1 MSKRTQINLKG
12 RHFLSLADYTSEEI
26 WYLLERIHELK
37 KLNKQGK
44 NPPLLKGK
52 TLGMIFQKLSTR
64 TRVSFEVAMFQLGGH
79 ALFLS
84 GNDLQLKRGETIADT
99 SRVLSR
105 YVDGIIA
112 RVYHHEDVVDLAKY
126 GSVPVI
132 NALSDY
138 SHPCQGLTDIFTI
151 WEKKKDFKNLKI
163 VYLGDG
169 NNVAHSLIFAVAKVG
184 GYIMVGTPAGYEPD
198 KKVVQAGA
206 EIARQSSGRVEVS
219 NDPVK
224 AAEDA
229 DVLYTDTW
237 TSMGQEAEHANRV
250 IAFKGY
256 QVNKDLVKYAKKDVL
271 IMHCLPAHRGEEI
284 TDEVVDSPN
293 SIVFDQAENRLHT
306 QKAILTE
313 IMK

>member
-1 MSKRTQINLKG
+1 MKKINLKG
-12 RHFLSLADYTSEEI
+12 RHFLSLADYTPAEI
-26 WYLLERIHELK
+26 WYLLEK
-37 KLNKQGK
+37 TKSMKQQYYRTGK
-44 NPPLLKGK
+44 TTPLLKGK
-52 TLGMIFQKLSTR
+52 TLGMIFQKASTR

-84 GNDLQLKRGETIADT
+84 SSDMQLKRGETMADT
-99 SRVLSR
+99 ARVLSR

-112 RVYHHEDVVDLAKY
+112 RVFAHQDVVDLAKY
-126 GSVPVI
+126 GNVPVI

-163 VYLGDG
+163 VYIGDG
-169 NNVAHSLIFAVAKVG
+169 NNVAHSLIFGIAKVG
-184 GYIMVGTPAGYEPD
+184 GHIMVGTPAGYEPD
-198 KKVVQAGA
+198 KNVVQAGQ
-206 EIARQSSGRVEVS
+206 EIARQTGAKVEVT
-219 NDPVK
+219 NDPIK

-229 DVLYTDTW
+229 NVLYTDVW
-237 TSMGQEAEHANRV
+237 ASMGQEAEHEKRLA
-250 IAFKGY
+250 IFKPY
-256 QVNKDLVKYAKKDVL
+256 QINKQLVSHVKADCL

-306 QKAILTE
+306 QKTILAE